1 MKTLS
6 FATFFA
12 ALSGFVVVLIA
23 ARILG
28 AENAADFM
36 AYWGMFFA
44 FAGFIDG
51 LMQETTRAV
60 ATSAQ
65 KSKKVMHAASPW
77 KIGTLIAVIL
87 GIITLATSPLWLTY
101 LLSSDHSLAITMLA
115 IGVVSYAYQSILSGT
130 LSGLG
135 LWHHYA
141 GLVALDT
148 PHINAMRM
156 DHTMG
161 ITFFPFCHSQRSI
174 KLGHCPHYFKIR
186 EARFRDIRRRSFKGI
201 YSACVCSHARFRGN
215 RDFDNRLFAC
225 R

>member
-12 ALSGFVVVLIA
+12 ALSGFVVVLIS

-44 FAGFIDG
+44 LAGFIDG

-65 KSKKVMHAASPW
+65 KSKKVVHAASPW

-87 GIITLATSPLWLTY
+87 GIITLATSPLWLIY
-101 LLSSDHSLAITMLA
+101 L
-115 IGVVSYAYQSILSGT
+115 
-130 LSGLG
+130 
-135 LWHHYA
+135 
-141 GLVALDT
+141 
-148 PHINAMRM
+148 
-156 DHTMG
+156 
-161 ITFFPFCHSQRSI
+161 
-174 KLGHCPHYFKIR
+174 
-186 EARFRDIRRRSFKGI
+186 
-201 YSACVCSHARFRGN
+201 
-215 RDFDNRLFAC
+215 
-225 R
+225 